1 MAQILIGLG
10 NGIGYPLCMG
20 MSIEKVDG
28 AERATAMGLH
38 QAVYA
43 IGMFAGPWLSG
54 ILANALGI
62 QPMFAV
68 TGAGALVLGFGLARA
83 LS

>member
-1 MAQILIGLG
+1 
-10 NGIGYPLCMG
+10 MG
-20 MSIEKVDG
+20 MSIEHVEG
-28 AERATAMGLH
+28 SQRSTAMGLH

-54 ILANALGI
+54 ILAKSLGL
-62 QPMFAV
+62 QPMFGITAV
-68 TGAGALVLGFGLARA
+68 GVLILALLGTRK